1 MRLALTKGDKIMA
14 TYLRYTDRNGREIS
28 ARVVTMRDG
37 IAVMDNGRELVLCDV
52 GWLGA
57 WWGDA
62 LECFSGTDKVLASV
76 WGKARRRVYA
86 YMSRR

>member
-1 MRLALTKGDKIMA
+1 MA
-14 TYLRYTDRNGREIS
+14 TYLRYTDAEGGEIS

-52 GWLGA
+52 GWLGGQ
-57 WWGDA
+57 WGDA
-62 LECFSGTDKVLASV
+62 LEYLSGTDAVLASLD
-76 WGKARRRVYA
+76 GKALRRAYA

>member
-1 MRLALTKGDKIMA
+1 MA
-14 TYLRYTDRNGREIS
+14 TYLRYTDTDGCEVS

-52 GWLGA
+52 GWLGGQ
-57 WWGDA
+57 WGDA
-62 LECFSGTDKVLASV
+62 LECLSGTDDVIRSLR
-76 WGKARRRVYA
+76 GKSLRRAYA